1 MNTSEWKKDYEEFEA
16 VTRKFYAGE
25 ITVPEYKGFSGGFG
39 SYAQRGGKASMLRLR
54 LPGGKITKDKL
65 NFIVESIDK
74 YAIDKVHFT
83 TCQTVQLHN
92 LDVDTVCKLAVSA
105 LDHGIVTRGG
115 GGDFPRNVMV
125 SPLTGVEKGEHF
137 DVSPYA
143 EAAGEY
149 LMGFIKTVQLPGKC
163 NPCHLP

>member
-65 NFIVESIDK
+65 NFIV
-74 YAIDKVHFT
+74 
-83 TCQTVQLHN
+83 
-92 LDVDTVCKLAVSA
+92 
-105 LDHGIVTRGG
+105 
-115 GGDFPRNVMV
+115 
-125 SPLTGVEKGEHF
+125 
-137 DVSPYA
+137 
-143 EAAGEY
+143 
-149 LMGFIKTVQLPGKC
+149 
-163 NPCHLP
+163 